1 MHYLQ
6 THLSSVFVPSTKNSQ
21 IVPRSKQGPES
32 SVESIMTTVRRE
44 VRNQSERK
52 FGKYLDHV
60 PNL

>member
-1 MHYLQ
+1 MYYLQ

-21 IVPRSKQGPES
+21 MAPRSKFGREYY
-32 SVESIMTTVRRE
+32 ESIMTTVRRA

-60 PNL
+60 PIL